1 LISVVITTFGN
12 QKNLQ
17 QALTT
22 VFSQEYKD
30 FEVIVVDGKNDKT
43 LFDTINKFDSS
54 KVTYLGLENDKGI
67 ASARNIGCRKANGK
81 YIAMLDD
88 DDEWTPDKLQK
99 QIEAF
104 DNNIG
109 VVTCYTSIICDDN
122 SKLNTIQKP
131 LLNPSYVD
139 LLKGFQVSPTSSFL
153 VDKEAMKSVGYF
165 SEMLIYPE
173 YDLALKMRKKGY
185 QIKCVPEILMIYHK
199 ISKQK
204 KLYSKKQINVIRFI
218 ELINFLKFYQKDFFI
233 FLKTRELIYNFM
245 RCFGLFFV
253 LGFGGVFNQN
263 TELILEKLKSF
274 MDGAM

>member
-22 VFSQEYKD
+22 VFNQEYKD
-30 FEVIVVDGKNDKT
+30 FEVIVVDGKNDKK
-43 LFDTINKFDSS
+43 LIDTINKFDSS
-54 KVTYLGLENDKGI
+54 KVTYLGLENDKGVVF
-67 ASARNIGCRKANGK
+67 ARNIGCQKADGK

-88 DDEWTPDKLQK
+88 DDEWTSDKLQK
-99 QIEAF
+99 QVNSF

-109 VVTCYTSIICDDN
+109 IVTCYTSIVCDDN
-122 SKLNTIQKP
+122 SKFNAIQKP
-131 LLNPSYVD
+131 LLNPSYAD

-153 VDKEAMKSVGYF
+153 VDREAMKSVGYF

-204 KLYSKKQINVIRFI
+204 KMYSKKQINVIRVI
-218 ELINFLKFYQKDFFI
+218 ELINFLKIYQKDFFV
-233 FLKTRELIYNFM
+233 FLKGKDLIYNFI

-253 LGFGGVFNQN
+253 LGFGGIFNQN
-263 TELILEKLKSF
+263 TELILEKIKYFIERDS
-274 MDGAM
+274 